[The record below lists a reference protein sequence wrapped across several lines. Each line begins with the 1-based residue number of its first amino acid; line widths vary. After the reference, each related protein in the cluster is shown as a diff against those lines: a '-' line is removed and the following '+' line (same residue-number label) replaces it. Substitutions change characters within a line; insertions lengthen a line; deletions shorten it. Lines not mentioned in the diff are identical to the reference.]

1 MKRSL
6 FALPLAGAMMT
17 ASLVYAQT
25 PPPAAAPQADQTEP
39 AAPAGEAASATTQD
53 ETQPERGDCIEPA
66 GQSATDGSTDDMQAS
81 LETAEDADEP
91 AAAVDSPATEAD
103 APAADDEPEPE
114 NAAGEEA
121 SAEQSESETQP
132 VAGPDAGTAPGGSGS
147 SGWTGGLG
155 GSDIGTSQSEELDS
169 SPQQEHPEVA
179 SGLDPISGETA
190 VEGPQAPAQ
199 PDEDAAVTPTAPD
212 EDAADC

>member
-1 MKRSL
+1 MKRHL
-6 FALPLAGAMMT
+6 LALPFAGAMMMT

-25 PPPAAAPQADQTEP
+25 PPPATPSPADQEQP
-39 AAPAGEAASATTQD
+39 AAPADEAASSAGEQD
-53 ETQPERGDCIEPA
+53 EVQPERGDCMEPA
-66 GQSATDGSTDDMQAS
+66 GQSADEGSAADMAA
-81 LETAEDADEP
+81 LETEDADGETQSASADVDNDAASAEADEP
-91 AAAVDSPATEAD
+91 ANS
-103 APAADDEPEPE
+103 
-114 NAAGEEA
+114 AGAEA

-169 SPQQEHPEVA
+169 SPQQEHPQVA

-190 VEGPQAPAQ
+190 VEGPQAPAEL
-199 PDEDAAVTPTAPD
+199 DEDAAVVPTAPS